1 MKTVIKPEYE
11 DTWFAVPKVIIE
23 GYMPTLGINAIALYT
38 ILSCFQD
45 KHGRITKPLIDL
57 RDISGMRSI
66 KIIYTLEYLKRMNLV
81 HEIVINNTT
90 RALELTFKPESKKK
104 KTRL

>member
-11 DTWFAVPKVIIE
+11 DTWFAVPKVIVE

-45 KHGRITKPLIDL
+45 KHGRISKPLIDL

-66 KIIYTLEYLKRMNLV
+66 KIIYTLEYLKRMKLV
-81 HEIVINNTT
+81 NETVIENNT
-90 RALELTFKPESKKK
+90 RVLELAFKPQSKRKK
-104 KTRL
+104 FRS